1 MYKAKA
7 ISKKTGQVVDGYIS
21 WNENR
26 NNYYLITPSAEKE
39 NGIPYLN
46 KEEVFR
52 ASIVLDIGEREQYIF
67 QGKSRKSL
75 SYVQGYFFMDKDE
88 RCAYIGY
95 FGETGEEMIEEV
107 FPYTSGIYTGR
118 IDIYGQ
124 PVFCNQEIVIHSP
137 FLKRLG
143 KIVLYRDYFYFK
155 NDRDIL
161 KPLYT
166 VGKMEALA

>member
-1 MYKAKA
+1 MYKAKG
-7 ISKKTGQVVDGYIS
+7 ISKKTGLAVNGYIA
-21 WNENR
+21 WNKDR
-26 NNYYLITPSAEKE
+26 SKYYLIVPSIEKI
-39 NGIPYLN
+39 NGVPYFER
-46 KEEVFR
+46 EEVFR

-75 SYVQGYFFMDKDE
+75 SYVQGYFCMDKDE

-143 KIVLYRDYFYFK
+143 KIVLYHDYFYFK

-166 VGKMEALA
+166 VEKIEALA